1 MTQTK
6 FRWLFAAVAVVLG
19 FIAIATARADW
30 PENAFSCKAYRADLA
45 YRDWAREHCG
55 RRWRHYRD
63 SYHKPSPDADVMS
76 AQVRL
81 QALGYDLDVDGF
93 IGPETREVITQFQH
107 EKGLPVTG
115 QLDRATKYVLHET
128 EWNGD
133 KQSWFKGPP
142 KICAERRD
150 GGIIRHCA
158 CDPVI
163 ATTAEHVF
171 KDAKAESMRRWK
183 GQVRA
188 TLGELFHSWKHAI
201 DKVDLCWHSGTG
213 ERNVDRHVR
222 CMRQA
227 RPCWGILESADTDEL
242 EGASHTQGGKD

>member
-30 PENAFSCKAYRADLA
+30 PQDAFSCRAYRADLA
-45 YRDWAREHCG
+45 YRDWAREHCSG
-55 RRWRHYRD
+55 RRWRHHH

-81 QALGYDLDVDGF
+81 QALGYELDVDGF

-128 EWNGD
+128 KGLHGD

-142 KICAERRD
+142 QICQERR
-150 GGIIRHCA
+150 GGETRYCA
-158 CDPVI
+158 CDPIQV
-163 ATTAEHVF
+163 TTGEHIW
-171 KDAKAESMRRWK
+171 KDGKSESMKRWK
-183 GQVRA
+183 GAVRS
-188 TLGELFHSWKHAI
+188 TLGELYLGWKHAA
-201 DKVDLCWHSGTG
+201 DKVDICWHSGTG
-213 ERNVDRHVR
+213 ERTIDRHVR

-227 RPCWGILESADTDEL
+227 RPCWGILEGNDTDEFEL
-242 EGASHTQGGKD
+242 DLPRGGKD